1 MIASTLFERSNFQN
15 KPTTI
20 QHRRYPIPTKVS
32 MKRPSLVV
40 PPSVWK
46 SRLMGGFLSVLFPRR
61 SSFHDSSPHQP
72 RIRYSIA
79 ILPLFFTQRFFLY
92 SLRLPPVA
100 KSREYTFVG
109 SRASSSTIHDPRH
122 YWLNPAILGLQRPPC
137 EIQFLRVQS
146 IEPIRHFVLFLYKTV
161 HGGFFFSL
169 SLSLFPPRSNCRD
182 PDPGKK
188 LLKFRFLSDLS
199 PRKFNRILF
208 RFERFTCDTS
218 VQICDRA
225 AG

>member
-32 MKRPSLVV
+32 MKRPSLIV

-109 SRASSSTIHDPRH
+109 SSSRVELDHPWPTTLLAQPCHPRSSTAPVRNSISSG
-122 YWLNPAILGLQRPPC
+122 AIDRTYPTLRIISLQNCTRGLF
-137 EIQFLRVQS
+137 FLS
-146 IEPIRHFVLFLYKTV
+146 LS
-161 HGGFFFSL
+161 FSL
-169 SLSLFPPRSNCRD
+169 SPSFQLSGSGSGKEITKIPIFIRSFTSKIQSYLVSLRTVHV
-182 PDPGKK
+182 
-188 LLKFRFLSDLS
+188 RYERSDLW
-199 PRKFNRILF
+199 
-208 RFERFTCDTS
+208 
-218 VQICDRA
+218 
-225 AG
+225 

>member
-32 MKRPSLVV
+32 MKRPSLIV

-61 SSFHDSSPHQP
+61 SLFHDSSPHQP

-169 SLSLFPPRSNCRD
+169 SFSLSPSFQLSGSGSGKEITKIPIFIRSFTSKIQSYLVSLRTVHV
-182 PDPGKK
+182 
-188 LLKFRFLSDLS
+188 RYERSDL
-199 PRKFNRILF
+199 
-208 RFERFTCDTS
+208 
-218 VQICDRA
+218 
-225 AG
+225 

>member
-15 KPTTI
+15 TPTTI
-20 QHRRYPIPTKVS
+20 QYRRYPIPTKVS
-32 MKRPSLVV
+32 MKRPSLIV

-61 SSFHDSSPHQP
+61 SLFHDSSPHQP

-161 HGGFFFSL
+161 HGGFFF
-169 SLSLFPPRSNCRD
+169 LSLF
-182 PDPGKK
+182 
-188 LLKFRFLSDLS
+188 LSFPLV
-199 PRKFNRILF
+199 PIVGIRI
-208 RFERFTCDTS
+208 RERNY
-218 VQICDRA
+218 
-225 AG
+225 

>member
-169 SLSLFPPRSNCRD
+169 SFSLSPSFQLSGSGSGKEITKIPIFIRSFTSKIQSYLVSLRTVHV
-182 PDPGKK
+182 
-188 LLKFRFLSDLS
+188 RYERSDLW
-199 PRKFNRILF
+199 
-208 RFERFTCDTS
+208 
-218 VQICDRA
+218 
-225 AG
+225 

>member
-61 SSFHDSSPHQP
+61 SLFHDSSPHQP

-169 SLSLFPPRSNCRD
+169 SFSLSPSFQLSGSGSGKEITKIPIFIRSFTSKIQSYLVSLRTVHV
-182 PDPGKK
+182 
-188 LLKFRFLSDLS
+188 RYERSDL
-199 PRKFNRILF
+199 
-208 RFERFTCDTS
+208 
-218 VQICDRA
+218 
-225 AG
+225 

>member
-169 SLSLFPPRSNCRD
+169 SFSLSPSFQLSGSGSGKEITKIPIFIRSFTSKIQSYLVSLRTVHV
-182 PDPGKK
+182 
-188 LLKFRFLSDLS
+188 RYERSDL
-199 PRKFNRILF
+199 
-208 RFERFTCDTS
+208 
-218 VQICDRA
+218 
-225 AG
+225 